1 MGKETTNSKKSGRQR
16 RGQTGVQ
23 PLASEEAIKSSEQKS
38 NTTSP
43 NNNNNT
49 TTKKRSNTSGLTGS
63 QGTTGNTA
71 NALNREDAGWK
82 EVVRKSKKV
91 IVPANAISRVIG
103 RGGCNINAIREMSG
117 AHIEVEKLQGKAS
130 AGQQT
135 ERTILIKGSAEAT
148 RQANNWIQQII
159 SSPDKDMADIL
170 GKSFTVQT
178 SASKT
183 VASVST
189 IQSTVIV
196 NSNAKMASTVATTNV
211 TSGVM
216 TPLTLKKVIAAS
228 TGNVSV
234 SKPAA
239 FPSSKTA
246 GQVKSGSAVA
256 SAVNSTGSA
265 AAAAQS
271 SGSTFA
277 AVASGSGTDSFGMI
291 QTGGTHPGTLAKA
304 NNNKKAKTPD
314 IGPTPPQPLMSEN
327 SMDFIGTFEPVKPE
341 VPSAAVPTA
350 VATASSVSAKANL
363 DNKDYSPFKSYT
375 SGWGNAN
382 EKAVAALAASE
393 NDKNFATVAAAG
405 IDLGS
410 TGDLAAK
417 APGYRISPSGGPLL
431 ATQTGGWGT
440 GTGVSTSSSL
450 LIRPVATTSPTVINP
465 TTFNTERSNSAPGSP
480 IIPSP

>member
-23 PLASEEAIKSSEQKS
+23 PLASEETIKSSEQKS

-63 QGTTGNTA
+63 QSTTGNTA

-130 AGQQT
+130 SGQQT

-170 GKSFTVQT
+170 GKSFALT
-178 SASKT
+178 ASSKS

-196 NSNAKMASTVATTNV
+196 NSNAKMTSTVATTNV
-211 TSGVM
+211 TSGIM
-216 TPLTLKKVIAAS
+216 TPLTLKKVLAAS
-228 TGNVSV
+228 TQNVSV
-234 SKPAA
+234 AKPAA

-256 SAVNSTGSA
+256 SAVNSAGSA

-271 SGSTFA
+271 SGS
-277 AVASGSGTDSFGMI
+277 
-291 QTGGTHPGTLAKA
+291 
-304 NNNKKAKTPD
+304 
-314 IGPTPPQPLMSEN
+314 
-327 SMDFIGTFEPVKPE
+327 
-341 VPSAAVPTA
+341 
-350 VATASSVSAKANL
+350 
-363 DNKDYSPFKSYT
+363 
-375 SGWGNAN
+375 
-382 EKAVAALAASE
+382 
-393 NDKNFATVAAAG
+393 
-405 IDLGS
+405 
-410 TGDLAAK
+410 
-417 APGYRISPSGGPLL
+417 
-431 ATQTGGWGT
+431 
-440 GTGVSTSSSL
+440 
-450 LIRPVATTSPTVINP
+450 
-465 TTFNTERSNSAPGSP
+465 
-480 IIPSP
+480 